1 MTAEEALAAAVRIGR
16 SLCESA
22 FWDEERRLC
31 NWLGRSDREGPTPG
45 SLATGTA
52 ALEWDLYRGSA
63 GVSLFLAELFAVTG
77 DAEALRAAVGGVRRS
92 LRRFL
97 DKPLERAYPLS
108 HFLGHLGAA
117 GVAQRVLELAPEA
130 IDLEEGI
137 DRLLDEVERSI
148 AAPHPLDLLGGTGG
162 AIPALLHLSR
172 TPGREQCVSLAERCG
187 RELSAAAE
195 RNGDF
200 ATWSPERVAG
210 PAGVNP
216 SLTGFSHG
224 ASGMALALAELSAW
238 TGDPTYL
245 EIANAAFAAEDTH
258 FSPEA
263 GNWRDVREAMGA
275 GSFQTTWC
283 HGAPGIGLARLRAM
297 ALDPSLREAHAATA
311 RVAAVTTI
319 AAIEARLA
327 LPRQDS
333 TLCHGIAGLSE
344 IVLTAGHLLD
354 EPAYRTAA
362 ARTAG
367 ELVRRYGTEG
377 DWPSGMPSGGPSP
390 ALFLGSAGIGYHL
403 LRIHDPGR
411 VPPVLVIVP

>member
-1 MTAEEALAAAVRIGR
+1 MTAEEALAAATRIGR
-16 SLCESA
+16 SLCATA
-22 FWDEERRLC
+22 FWDGERRLC

-63 GVSLFLAELFAVTG
+63 GVALFLAELFAVTG
-77 DAEALRAAVGGVRRS
+77 DGEALRAAVGGVRRS
-92 LRRFL
+92 LRQFL
-97 DKPLERAYPLS
+97 GKPLERAYPLS

-130 IDLEEGI
+130 VDLEEGI
-137 DRLLDEVERSI
+137 DRLLDEVERSL
-148 AAPHPLDLLGGTGG
+148 ADPHPLDLLGGTGG

-172 TPGREQCVSLAERCG
+172 TPGRERCLALAERCG
-187 RELSAAAE
+187 RELCAAAE

-200 ATWSPERVAG
+200 AGWPSERVAG
-210 PAGVNP
+210 PTGAKP
-216 SLTGFSHG
+216 PLTGFSHG
-224 ASGMALALAELSAW
+224 ASGMALALAELAAW
-238 TGDPTYL
+238 TGDPAYL
-245 EIANAAFAAEDTH
+245 EVANAAFASEDTH

-263 GNWRDVREAMGA
+263 GNWREDAVGG
-275 GSFQTTWC
+275 GSFQTAWC

-311 RVAAVTTI
+311 RIAAATTI

-327 LPRQDS
+327 MPRHDA

-354 EPAYRTAA
+354 EPAYRLAA

-367 ELVRRYGTEG
+367 ELVRRYATAG
-377 DWPSGMPSGGPSP
+377 DRPSGMPSGGPSP
-390 ALFLGSAGIGYHL
+390 ALFLGAAGIGYHL
-403 LRIHDPGR
+403 LRIYDPGR
-411 VPPVLVIVP
+411 VPPVLLTVP